1 MSFCIELF
9 CVVTLQ
15 YQILVIIAIAYFIIE
30 KKKTAPQPWQAIAQR
45 FCSIGGY
52 NVTAEIFSLITCSF
66 LIFLMIYSNPR
77 KTSSYRIIYCGA
89 LISLA
94 AIISQLALIYC
105 VSHSETY
112 SVQLC
117 IGISLLFLAL
127 YFIIITSLYIYI
139 SFLSSKIYNHRKGL
153 HYMLT
158 AFTIVYAV
166 GVVWFYSQKTNY
178 ITEDNIISIDAFI
191 NFYLMYGILTCFLC
205 LFTVLH
211 NQNTIPTVVNKYA
224 LVFIPVDFLMLT
236 VQFITQ
242 NAIFTSLTYVLP
254 FMIYYILFHS
264 NPYDELI
271 GCQNQNSFDARF
283 SDSVAMKRN
292 FLVVYLNFPQ
302 LKNVNYAAHNEKI
315 EETAANVCRKIE
327 QQHHMVHIYR
337 LNNIDFAMILYIKD
351 EDKIKQFLNNVEK
364 CLIDNLHYSSYNI
377 NYKIVA
383 IPNNPVISTVHKL
396 NSMSDYLLDKINNK
410 TGNQC
415 YLATDKDYREFHEN
429 YKVEQLLLDIRNQ
442 NNLNDERVLCYA
454 QPIFSVNE
462 NSFRTAEA
470 LMRLSLDGT
479 IIYPDKFIPLA
490 EKNNCIHT
498 LTMIMIN
505 KVCQTIKEF
514 ESKYDFDAITVN
526 CSSSEL
532 SNRDLFDE
540 LMNIIN
546 TNGIKPQH
554 IRLELTESAIFDDFN
569 MVINNMEKFNKSGI
583 KFYLDDFG
591 TGYSNLERIIGCP
604 FYTIKFDKSL
614 LYKSI
619 DNSAVSDIVSHL
631 TSVFKKQGFV
641 LLIEGVENDEQA
653 DYSINKGFDYIQGYK
668 YAKPQPVIKLREY
681 FNKATA

>member
-1 MSFCIELF
+1 ML
-9 CVVTLQ
+9 
-15 YQILVIIAIAYFIIE
+15 
-30 KKKTAPQPWQAIAQR
+30 
-45 FCSIGGY
+45 IGGY

-178 ITEDNIISIDAFI
+178 ITEDNIISIYAFI